1 MKKIKNYN
9 SFVKESVRD
18 RMTPKS
24 KEEVEREVEKL
35 EPNRKLSVIFG
46 FGIEDRY
53 TKSELKDFLY
63 SMDPDN
69 MIYFLGNNNYK
80 KRIDFLT
87 DKEYKEILL
96 STDNV
101 KLALEHIYQ
110 DYVDGVR
117 TKMEI
122 FTDKEVSDLLE
133 KLDDGEKL
141 DFILTYKID
150 CPKEKKEELIKKS
163 AGETNIIV
171 YDKVLGKT
179 LKDIKVE
186 YYDPK
191 SKTHQEDKLIFT
203 FDDGIVYE
211 MYHSQ
216 DCSES
221 VHIDDINGELDDL
234 IGEPLT
240 VAEEVSS
247 RNTLASE
254 SGTWTFYKF
263 ATIKGYVT
271 IRWYGSSNGYYSE
284 SVSFNQTR
292 DEKGEYVYN

>member
-1 MKKIKNYN
+1 
-9 SFVKESVRD
+9 
-18 RMTPKS
+18 
-24 KEEVEREVEKL
+24 
-35 EPNRKLSVIFG
+35 
-46 FGIEDRY
+46 
-53 TKSELKDFLY
+53 
-63 SMDPDN
+63 
-69 MIYFLGNNNYK
+69 
-80 KRIDFLT
+80 
-87 DKEYKEILL
+87 
-96 STDNV
+96 
-101 KLALEHIYQ
+101 
-110 DYVDGVR
+110 
-117 TKMEI
+117 
-122 FTDKEVSDLLE
+122 
-133 KLDDGEKL
+133 
-141 DFILTYKID
+141 
-150 CPKEKKEELIKKS
+150 
-163 AGETNIIV
+163 
-171 YDKVLGKT
+171 VLGKT